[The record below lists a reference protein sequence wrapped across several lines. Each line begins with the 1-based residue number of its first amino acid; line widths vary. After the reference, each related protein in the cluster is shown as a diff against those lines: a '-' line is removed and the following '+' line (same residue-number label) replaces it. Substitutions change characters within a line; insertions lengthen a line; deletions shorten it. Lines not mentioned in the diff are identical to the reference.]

1 MNQPDSTADST
12 ADILAQRFAPP
23 AAANGTRWEDRH
35 VRWTVWVEKDLRDQI
50 DQLRRARGL
59 STRELVDELLRAGL
73 EASTVDRGRSPGRR
87 ARP

>member
-1 MNQPDSTADST
+1 MKGDEA

-23 AAANGTRWEDRH
+23 TNGKGNGTRWEDRH

-50 DQLRRARGL
+50 DQLRRATGQ
-59 STRELVDELLRAGL
+59 STRELVDQLLRAGL

-87 ARP
+87 PRP

>member
-1 MNQPDSTADST
+1 MNQPDST

-23 AAANGTRWEDRH
+23 AAANGGTRWEDRH

-73 EASTVDRGRSPGRR
+73 EASTVDRGRPGRR
-87 ARP
+87 GPAR